1 MGQNVGPNHIEHLIG
16 LGAPKQDFEELLRKL
31 LKHACSVNR
40 DSCRSFLSKHDHWL
54 DGTD

>member
-1 MGQNVGPNHIEHLIG
+1 MGPNHIEHLIG